1 MVPLWSL
8 PMLAALFVGC
18 AAGLAALRR
27 LGTNR
32 ALGDAAVAIRAA
44 VISIAPGVSLYAAAA
59 WSSDGAVWRNAGALC
74 FVAFPLLSAIALSLA
89 ARKRGWRRGS
99 VVGTLLGSGLAV
111 AVVATWVTLYL
122 KGVRGGWTS
131 IEMLVSLASVC
142 VTFTAS
148 ACLGWWSGRTVRQ
161 TNDR

>member
-74 FVAFPLLSAIALSLA
+74 FVAFPSSLQLLCPLRRRNAAGAGVLWWEPCSAAVWPWLSLL
-89 ARKRGWRRGS
+89 RG
-99 VVGTLLGSGLAV
+99 
-111 AVVATWVTLYL
+111 
-122 KGVRGGWTS
+122 
-131 IEMLVSLASVC
+131 
-142 VTFTAS
+142 
-148 ACLGWWSGRTVRQ
+148 
-161 TNDR
+161 